1 MRTNSGVARYGVR
14 RQSGATTALSR
25 ARRKGRLPTVESG
38 VALRLP
44 PHSIMVSGRSHGI
57 GISSK
62 LFPLLPLLLLL
73 LAYPATTTAADWP
86 TDRHDFQRTAATT
99 ETLAFPLTESW
110 RHEPPQGFSPAY
122 PAEARAD
129 EYAVTG
135 PLKPRYTFD
144 HGHGVAVAGGRVF
157 VGSTT
162 AHSLTCLDAAT
173 GKTLWKNY
181 ADAAIR
187 LTPTVAAGRV
197 YAGADDG
204 AVYCWTA
211 ADGTLLWKISAAEK
225 PRRLIPNDGR
235 LVSPWPVRTG
245 VVVTNGIA
253 YFGAGLF
260 PSEGAFLCAADAAT
274 GKISSPAHWR
284 KALPETAIPV
294 GTLAL
299 DDDRLIVPGGRAN
312 PIAFTRATGAV
323 AQTFDD
329 NNAMGTFVM
338 ASAGRIF
345 FGPASRRSMWQITEA
360 QRDVKKNLA
369 QHKDVLELVVAGPR
383 LVLVLEKELRCLDLT
398 TRAVQW
404 KTPST
409 TALCCI
415 ATANAV
421 ITGGPGEVTAHSL
434 TDGAPLWKAA
444 ISGQATSLA
453 VSDGRLFI
461 STDRGA
467 LIVFASP
474 VQPPAP

>member
-1 MRTNSGVARYGVR
+1 MRPQVDFEAYSSSRGSLR
-14 RQSGATTALSR
+14 RERRAPAATSTL
-25 ARRKGRLPTVESG
+25 
-38 VALRLP
+38 
-44 PHSIMVSGRSHGI
+44 
-57 GISSK
+57 
-62 LFPLLPLLLLL
+62 PLLPFLLALLLL
-73 LAYPATTTAADWP
+73 LALRTTAADWP
-86 TDRHDFQRTAATT
+86 TDRHDFQRTAATP
-99 ETLAFPLTESW
+99 ETLTFPLAERW

-187 LTPTVAAGRV
+187 LTPTVAEGRV

-211 ADGTLLWKISAAEK
+211 ADGTLLWKISATEK
-225 PRRLIPNDGR
+225 SRRLIPNDGR

-260 PSEGAFLCAADAAT
+260 PSEGAFLCAVDAAT
-274 GKISSPAHWR
+274 GKITSPAHWR
-284 KALPETAIPV
+284 KTLPETAIPI

-312 PIAFTRATGAV
+312 PIAFARTNGAV

-369 QHKDVLELVVAGPR
+369 QHKDVLELVVAGSR
-383 LVLVLEKELRCLDLT
+383 LVLVLEKELRCLDPT

-404 KTPST
+404 KSPST
-409 TALCCI
+409 QALCCI

-421 ITGGPGEVTAHSL
+421 ISGGNGEVSAHSL
-434 TDGAPLWKAA
+434 TDGQPLWKTT
-444 ISGQATSLA
+444 IPGQAASLA

-467 LIVFASP
+467 LIVFTNPSRSSSP
-474 VQPPAP
+474 

>member
-1 MRTNSGVARYGVR
+1 M
-14 RQSGATTALSR
+14 L
-25 ARRKGRLPTVESG
+25 
-38 VALRLP
+38 
-44 PHSIMVSGRSHGI
+44 
-57 GISSK
+57 
-62 LFPLLPLLLLL
+62 
-73 LAYPATTTAADWP
+73 
-86 TDRHDFQRTAATT
+86 
-99 ETLAFPLTESW
+99 
-110 RHEPPQGFSPAY
+110 
-122 PAEARAD
+122 
-129 EYAVTG
+129 
-135 PLKPRYTFD
+135 
-144 HGHGVAVAGGRVF
+144 
-157 VGSTT
+157 
-162 AHSLTCLDAAT
+162 
-173 GKTLWKNY
+173 
-181 ADAAIR
+181 
-187 LTPTVAAGRV
+187 
-197 YAGADDG
+197 
-204 AVYCWTA
+204 TA

-260 PSEGAFLCAADAAT
+260 PSEGAFLCAVDAAT
-274 GKISSPAHWR
+274 GKISTSAHWR
-284 KALPETAIPV
+284 KTLPETAIPV

-338 ASAGRIF
+338 ATAGRIF

-369 QHKDVLELVVAGPR
+369 QHKDVLEMVVAGSR
-383 LVLVLEKELRCLDLT
+383 LVFVLEKELRCLDLT

-404 KTPST
+404 RTPSPQ
-409 TALCCI
+409 ALCCI

-434 TDGAPLWKAA
+434 TDGAPLWKAP
-444 ISGQATSLA
+444 IPGQATSLA

-467 LIVFASP
+467 LIVFANP
-474 VQPPAP
+474 VQSPAP

>member
-1 MRTNSGVARYGVR
+1 MPVPPKTSVPPSAAN
-14 RQSGATTALSR
+14 
-25 ARRKGRLPTVESG
+25 
-38 VALRLP
+38 LRL
-44 PHSIMVSGRSHGI
+44 H
-57 GISSK
+57 
-62 LFPLLPLLLLL
+62 LFLLLLLLL
-73 LAYPATTTAADWP
+73 LAFHAAAADWP
-86 TDRHDFQRTAATT
+86 TDRHDFQRTAATP
-99 ETLAFPLTESW
+99 ETLTFPLTERW

-162 AHSLTCLDAAT
+162 AHSLTCLEAAT

-187 LTPTVAAGRV
+187 LTPTLAEGRV

-204 AVYCWTA
+204 AVYCWSAT
-211 ADGTLLWKISAAEK
+211 DGQLVWKIAATEK

-245 VVVTNGIA
+245 VVVTNSIA

-260 PSEGAFLCAADAAT
+260 PSEGAFLCAVDAAT
-274 GKISSPAHWR
+274 GKITSPAHWR
-284 KALPETAIPV
+284 KALPETAIPI

-312 PIAFTRATGAV
+312 PIAFTRATGEV

-329 NNAMGTFVM
+329 GNAMGTFVM
-338 ASAGRIF
+338 ATAGRIF

-369 QHKDVLELVVAGPR
+369 QHKDVLEMVVADNR

-398 TRAVQW
+398 TRTVQW
-404 KTPST
+404 KTPSPQ
-409 TALCCI
+409 AVCCI
-415 ATANAV
+415 ATPNAV
-421 ITGGPGEVTAHSL
+421 ITGGPGEVTARSL
-434 TDGAPLWKAA
+434 TDGQPLWKTP
-444 ISGQATSLA
+444 IPGQATSLA
-453 VSDGRLFI
+453 VSDARLFI
-461 STDRGA
+461 STDRGV
-467 LIVFASP
+467 LIVFANHTP
-474 VQPPAP
+474 QP